1 MTAVRRSFLAPAA
14 ATIVLLLALTIGGSA
29 SAQTSWAPVED
40 ATITPGV
47 QMFTDGSQCTA
58 NFIFTSGGDVF
69 IGYAA
74 HCAGT
79 GGSTE
84 TNGCSAGSLPLG
96 TPVEITG
103 ADNLGTLAYSSWLAM
118 QDNDESDAGACAGND
133 FALVRID
140 PADHDKVNPS
150 VPFWGG
156 PQGINTTGISLGE
169 SVYSYGNSGLRPVDS
184 PLSRKEGVGVQ
195 TTNGGWT
202 HTLYTSS
209 PGIPGD
215 SGSAFLDG
223 EGRALGVVSTL
234 AIAPL
239 ALSNNISDIN
249 LAMQYANDHGDVGT
263 VTLVEGT
270 EAFGAGIPLI
280 GWLLG

>member
-14 ATIVLLLALTIGGSA
+14 ATIVLLLALVLGGPA
-29 SAQTSWAPVED
+29 TAQPSWAPVDE

-47 QMFTDGSQCTA
+47 QMFTDGAQCTA
-58 NFIFTSGGDVF
+58 NFIFTSGGEVY

-84 TNGCSAGSLPLG
+84 TNGCDSGSLPLG
-96 TPVEITG
+96 TPVEVTG
-103 ADNLGTLAYSSWLAM
+103 ADALGSLAYSSWLAM
-118 QDNDESDAGACAGND
+118 QEEGETDAGACAGND
-133 FALVRID
+133 FALVRLD

-150 VPFWGG
+150 IPFWGG
-156 PQGINTTGISLGE
+156 PQGINTDGISLGE
-169 SVYSYGNSGLRPVDS
+169 SVYSYGNSSLRPVDS
-184 PLSRKEGVGVQ
+184 PLSRKEGLGVQ

-202 HTLYTSS
+202 HTLYTLS

-215 SGSAFLDG
+215 SGSAFLDS

-239 ALSNNISDIN
+239 AGSNNIADIN
-249 LAMQYANDHGDVGT
+249 LALQYANAHGDLGT
-263 VTLVEGT
+263 LSLVEGT
-270 EAFGAGIPLI
+270 EAFGAGVPLI